1 MERAIS
7 QIHLHH
13 NRKLTFNQV
22 QASDRRHT
30 AHLRSRWRAPK
41 PSCSQWGALPH
52 RTCRV
57 CKDSVTSVI
66 MDVKDRRK
74 ILSLCHLMRN
84 MCKRQ
89 QGDTTPMTRADRQD
103 SVRVQSTCAQRTL
116 SRKWKNKPQNG
127 RNFAN
132 FISDKGLVSRIHR
145 ELL

>member
-89 QGDTTPMTRADRQD
+89 QGDTTPMTRATRSRQTGL
-103 SVRVQSTCAQRTL
+103 RQSSEHL
-116 SRKWKNKPQNG
+116 SSEDVIQKVEKQATEWEKFCK
-127 RNFAN
+127 FY
-132 FISDKGLVSRIHR
+132 I
-145 ELL
+145 